1 MTAKATGE
9 EQCPTLTIQNTA
21 KPASSETP
29 AIQILQAGT
38 SSEMLLSSESGLSKI
53 TAAFWNSNRL

>member
-9 EQCPTLTIQNTA
+9 EQCPKITIQNTA

-53 TAAFWNSNRL
+53 TAAF